1 MLVAAF
7 AVLFLRLPR
16 SDHAAAPPL
25 AAPANVTM
33 ETMNTDYVLRWDW
46 DQSWG
51 QDVTFTTQYISHS
64 KARNPHRQDQW
75 EELCANLTH
84 HSCDLSGAGLM
95 YEGKYLVRVR
105 AEADG
110 SCSQWA
116 SLTFHPDKDAR
127 VGPPSRVS
135 LSHADGAVDVH
146 IEDPLSGANTS
157 MRTLLPGLSYH
168 ILYWEGPGPPQSS
181 QVQNLSSKATLV
193 TLSGLGRTCYCVAV
207 QTLNRYHPKKSSF
220 TSPICIQTPGALVW
234 WLSVLCFLG
243 SMLGCFLL
251 GFFFYK
257 TSKWLQTVFFP
268 ASQLPSHFKE
278 YLCDFPGSDMPR
290 LLTSDAEQRC
300 DKVVVCPRWPPEE
313 QDPPPEA
320 VAASPPGLEA
330 DSR

>member
-84 HSCDLSGAGLM
+84 HSCDLQG
-95 YEGKYLVRVR
+95 
-105 AEADG
+105 
-110 SCSQWA
+110 
-116 SLTFHPDKDAR
+116 
-127 VGPPSRVS
+127 
-135 LSHADGAVDVH
+135 
-146 IEDPLSGANTS
+146 
-157 MRTLLPGLSYH
+157 
-168 ILYWEGPGPPQSS
+168 GPPQ
-181 QVQNLSSKATLV
+181 QGVPVPRRRGRGCPHRGPAERRQHLHEDAAAGPVLPHPVLGRPRAPPVLTGPEPEQQGHPGDPV
-193 TLSGLGRTCYCVAV
+193 GPEGRTCYCVAV

-313 QDPPPEA
+313 HNHLFTS
-320 VAASPPGLEA
+320 VVMF
-330 DSR
+330 